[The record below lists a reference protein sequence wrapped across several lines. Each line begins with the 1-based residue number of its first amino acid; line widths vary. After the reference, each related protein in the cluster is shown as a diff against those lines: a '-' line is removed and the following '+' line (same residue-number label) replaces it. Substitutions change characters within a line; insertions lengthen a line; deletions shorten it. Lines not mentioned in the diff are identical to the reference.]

1 MLPELLKSGAS
12 GNVIVVKQSFSV
24 LRDITRMML
33 NMDLL
38 QVMGLMVVVLNSE
51 YFYRSDA
58 VT

>member
-12 GNVIVVKQSFSV
+12 GNVIVVKQSYSV
-24 LRDITRMML
+24 LQDITRMML